1 MFFKSSVI
9 RDNLLVSSKAHEW
22 RRTLDE
28 LQGNNT
34 ITTRQEAMTGTQ
46 ASAISG
52 ATTGFLVACVLC
64 ESREMLNMLA
74 SIAQNSNK
82 MFYLVTVFF
91 IVMVDWLHYI
101 RHNVR
106 SYSGMATLCVW
117 KGKLPLA
124 DEIHKLAGKIIVTGS
139 PPLSMILSMIVR
151 CMSWLDQK
159 IKFSWEINVRVTSLS

>member
-1 MFFKSSVI
+1 M
-9 RDNLLVSSKAHEW
+9 
-22 RRTLDE
+22 DE

-82 MFYLVTVFF
+82 IFYLVTVFSLL
-91 IVMVDWLHYI
+91 WLIDYL
-101 RHNVR
+101 
-106 SYSGMATLCVW
+106 T
-117 KGKLPLA
+117 
-124 DEIHKLAGKIIVTGS
+124 
-139 PPLSMILSMIVR
+139 
-151 CMSWLDQK
+151 
-159 IKFSWEINVRVTSLS
+159 